1 MKTLSNPKEPRLNVS
16 VITKPRRLVAGFV
29 TLLLLTSF
37 VEALTLSD
45 SIKIALDKNPQ
56 IVAAQEK
63 LSAAGGQLGQAKS
76 ALFPRLKLTGAYGRN
91 YSESPSLPNEAAD
104 LTTYTLSLSQP
115 LFVVSLPKLL
125 TIADA
130 NYKSTYE
137 NLRKA
142 QSDVVYNTTNA
153 YYGVLKAQKG
163 FQVIDKTVQSL
174 EKYVKL
180 SKIYYDSGIIGR
192 ADVMRVETELLN
204 TKVARIQA
212 QSGLQLAIASL
223 NSLLGEE
230 NVRETTVLDD
240 SISANLSLP
249 SLPELQSAALANR
262 PDYRSFLEA
271 EKIVKENIGLAA
283 ANYWPS
289 FMLIGSSGRTVS
301 DYSGAHLKFDLDA
314 WQVLL
319 SGSWNIFDSFETPSK
334 VAEAQ
339 ANYNS
344 MVAQKNQLSDGLEL
358 EVRSAYLEY
367 QAAVEKVTAAQA
379 AAELAQKT
387 LQLNEVNYEQHI
399 TTFLSLLDARTA
411 ATRAETAL
419 WSARYDQELA
429 KAKINKA
436 VGKTIF

>member
-1 MKTLSNPKEPRLNVS
+1 MK
-16 VITKPRRLVAGFV
+16 RLVAGFV
-29 TLLLLTSF
+29 SLLLLASF
-37 VEALTLSD
+37 ADALTLND

-56 IVAAQEK
+56 VVAAQEK
-63 LSAAGGQLGQAKS
+63 LNAAGSKLGQAKS
-76 ALFPRLKLTGAYGRN
+76 ALFPRLKLEGAFGRN
-91 YSESPSLPNEAAD
+91 YQESPVPPNEAAD

-115 LFVVSLPKLL
+115 LFVISLPRLL
-125 TIADA
+125 TMADA
-130 NYKSTYE
+130 TFNGAKE
-137 NLRKA
+137 DLRKA
-142 QSDVVYNTTNA
+142 QSDVLYNTTNA
-153 YYGVLKAQKG
+153 YYSVLKAQKG

-174 EKYVKL
+174 EKYVRL

-223 NSLLGEE
+223 NSLLSE
-230 NVRETTVLDD
+230 NDVQETTVLDD
-240 SISANLSLP
+240 SISANGANLPPLS
-249 SLPELQSAALANR
+249 ELMTSALANR
-262 PDYRSFLEA
+262 PDYRSFLEG

-283 ANYWPS
+283 ANYWPA
-289 FMLIGSSGRTVS
+289 FMLIGSSGKTI
-301 DYSGAHLKFDLDA
+301 DLDS
-314 WQVLL
+314 WRVLI
-319 SGSWNIFDSFETPSK
+319 SGSWNIFDSFETPNK

-344 MVAQKNQLSDGLEL
+344 VAAQKNQLSDGLEL

-411 ATRAETAL
+411 ATRAETAV
-419 WSARYDQELA
+419 WSARYDLELA